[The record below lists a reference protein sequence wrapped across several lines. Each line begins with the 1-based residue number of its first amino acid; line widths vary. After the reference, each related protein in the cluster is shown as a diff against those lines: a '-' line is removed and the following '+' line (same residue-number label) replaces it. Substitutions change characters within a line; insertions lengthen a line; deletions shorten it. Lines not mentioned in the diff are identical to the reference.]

1 MALRLQLAKHMARGI
16 WTGALSFGLVNIPVE
31 VHTAVRDTRPHFRLL
46 HAKDRSPI
54 NYERVCQKEGSAV
67 GWNDLVKGFEYE
79 KGRFVVL
86 TKEDFAAAA
95 LEKTRR
101 IDILDFV
108 KSEDID
114 DRFFDKPY
122 YLTPGK
128 GGDVA
133 YGLLREA
140 IRESGRIGIA
150 KFILREVQ
158 HLAAVEVVDQALV
171 LSTLRFADE
180 LVDAGDLNLPKRTA
194 VGKKELDMATSLV
207 ESLAAEWHPEKYT
220 DDYREN
226 LMRVIK
232 AKMKGKKADLVAEEQ
247 PRDAKVVDL
256 MERLRQSL
264 DASSGR
270 GRHRGAAASRA
281 SRPATARAKTRPSRR
296 SSTSR
301 SRTSQRRR
309 AS

>member
-1 MALRLQLAKHMARGI
+1 M
-16 WTGALSFGLVNIPVE
+16 
-31 VHTAVRDTRPHFRLL
+31 
-46 HAKDRSPI
+46 
-54 NYERVCQKEGSAV
+54 CQKEGEAV
-67 GWNDLVKGFEYE
+67 AWGDLVKGYEDE

-86 TKEDFAAAA
+86 TKEDFTAAA

-108 KSEDID
+108 EASAID
-114 DRFFDKPY
+114 DRFFDTPY

-150 KFILREVQ
+150 KFIMREVQ
-158 HLAAVEVVDQALV
+158 HLAAVEVVDEALV

-180 LVDAGDLNLPKRTA
+180 LVDTSTLKLPKR
-194 VGKKELDMATSLV
+194 VPVKKKELDMATSLV
-207 ESLAAEWHPEKYT
+207 ESLADEWKPEKYT
-220 DDYREN
+220 DDYRDN

-232 AKMKGKKADLVAEEQ
+232 AKMKGKQADLVSEEA
-247 PRDAKVVDL
+247 PREAKVVDL

-264 DASSGR
+264 DTSSGR
-270 GRHRGAAASRA
+270 RGGGRRAVSSARSKTARGAARRS
-281 SRPATARAKTRPSRR
+281 SRPARSRARAGSP
-296 SSTSR
+296 R
-301 SRTSQRRR
+301 SR
-309 AS
+309 A

>member
-1 MALRLQLAKHMARGI
+1 
-16 WTGALSFGLVNIPVE
+16 
-31 VHTAVRDTRPHFRLL
+31 
-46 HAKDRSPI
+46 
-54 NYERVCQKEGSAV
+54 VCQKEGQPV
-67 GWNDLVKGFEYE
+67 GWNDLVKGYEYE

-108 KSEDID
+108 KADDID
-114 DRFFDKPY
+114 DRYFDKPY

-133 YGLLREA
+133 YALLREA

-150 KFILREVQ
+150 KFIMREVQ
-158 HLAAVEVVDQALV
+158 HLAAVEVVDDALV

-180 LVDAGDLNLPKRTA
+180 LVEVGTLNVPKRKQA
-194 VGKKELDMATSLV
+194 GKKELDMATSLV
-207 ESLAAEWHPEKYT
+207 ESLAADWDPEKYT

-232 AKMKGKKADLVAEEQ
+232 AKMKGKSADLVAEE
-247 PRDAKVVDL
+247 PRRDAKVVDL

-264 DASSGR
+264 DASTGR
-270 GRHRGAAASRA
+270 GRRRGAASRA
-281 SRPATARAKTRPSRR
+281 PARTTTRKSAKRASPRAARPRAHA
-296 SSTSR
+296 
-301 SRTSQRRR
+301 SQRRR

>member
-1 MALRLQLAKHMARGI
+1 MARGI
-16 WTGALSFGLVNIPVE
+16 WTGALSFGLVNIPIE
-31 VHTAVRDTRPHFRLL
+31 VHTAVRDNRPHFRLL
-46 HAKDRSPI
+46 HDKDRSPI
-54 NYERVCQKEGSAV
+54 NYERVCQKEGRAV
-67 GWNDLVKGFEYE
+67 GWNDLVKGYEYE

-108 KSEDID
+108 KADDID
-114 DRFFDKPY
+114 DRYFDKPY

-133 YGLLREA
+133 YALLREA

-150 KFILREVQ
+150 KFIMREVQ
-158 HLAAVEVVDQALV
+158 HLAAVEVVDEALV

-180 LVDAGDLNLPKRTA
+180 LVDVGTLNLPAKKQA
-194 VGKKELDMATSLV
+194 GKKELDMATSLV
-207 ESLAAEWHPEKYT
+207 ESLAADWNPEKYT

-232 AKMKGKKADLVAEEQ
+232 AKMKGKSADLVAEE
-247 PRDAKVVDL
+247 PHRDAKVVDL

-264 DASSGR
+264 DQSSGR
-270 GRHRGAAASRA
+270 GRRRVAVSSARTRTTRKTAKRAASRA
-281 SRPATARAKTRPSRR
+281 ARGRAH
-296 SSTSR
+296 
-301 SRTSQRRR
+301 TSQRRR

>member
-1 MALRLQLAKHMARGI
+1 MARGI

-31 VHTAVRDTRPHFRLL
+31 VHTAVRDTRPRFRLL

-54 NYERVCQKEGSAV
+54 NYERVCQKEGEAV
-67 GWNDLVKGFEYE
+67 AWDDLVKGYEYQ

-108 KSEDID
+108 KGDEID

-128 GGDVA
+128 GGDMA

-150 KFILREVQ
+150 KFIMRDVQ
-158 HLAAVEVVDQALV
+158 HLAAVEVVDEALV
-171 LSTLRFADE
+171 LSTLRFDDE
-180 LVDAGDLNLPKRTA
+180 LVEVGTLSLPTRTT
-194 VGKKELDMATSLV
+194 VKKKELDMATSLV
-207 ESLAAEWHPEKYT
+207 ESLAAEWKPEKYV

-232 AKMKGKKADLVAEEQ
+232 AKMKGKPADLVSEEP

-264 DASSGR
+264 DASGKRGGRRRAAGSAR
-270 GRHRGAAASRA
+270 GRTARGTAKRA
-281 SRPATARAKTRPSRR
+281 SHRARPRARAA
-296 SSTSR
+296 
-301 SRTSQRRR
+301 QRRR

>member
-1 MALRLQLAKHMARGI
+1 MARGI

-31 VHTAVRDTRPHFRLL
+31 VHTAVRDNRPHFRLL

-67 GWNDLVKGFEYE
+67 AWDDLVKGYEYE

-95 LEKTRR
+95 VEKTRR

-108 KSEDID
+108 KADEID
-114 DRFFDKPY
+114 DRYFDKPY

-140 IRESGRIGIA
+140 IRESGRTGIA
-150 KFILREVQ
+150 KFIMRDVQ
-158 HLAAVEVVDQALV
+158 HLAAVEVVDEALV

-180 LVDAGDLNLPKRTA
+180 LVDVDTLTLPKRA
-194 VGKKELDMATSLV
+194 GAGKKELQMAVSLV
-207 ESLAAEWHPEKYT
+207 ESLASEWNPEKYT
-220 DDYREN
+220 DDYQEN

-232 AKMKGKKADLVAEEQ
+232 AKMKGKKADLVAEEP
-247 PRDAKVVDL
+247 PRDAKVIDL

-264 DASSGR
+264 DASGGR
-270 GRHRGAAASRA
+270 GRKRGAVSARGART
-281 SRPATARAKTRPSRR
+281 RTARATTRR
-296 SSTSR
+296 SPRSSGSR
-301 SRTSQRRR
+301 GRTSQRRR